1 MLKKKLLNNF
11 ENSLKKILKNLS
23 DYIINRLNFLQRFLS
38 KFVYF
43 MYKLILSIY
52 YLYFWTNLAFSETKM
67 KHVHFNQPGDPS
79 VLSIQESD
87 IPVLFSTV
95 ILSHQ
100 FLFSRNPKKMKF
112 FSESKLQLSTE
123 PILCK

>member
-1 MLKKKLLNNF
+1 MFYKNVKKKLLNNF

-79 VLSIQESD
+79 VLTIQESD
-87 IPVLFSTV
+87 IPVSSFPSF
-95 ILSHQ
+95 
-100 FLFSRNPKKMKF
+100 FLIN
-112 FSESKLQLSTE
+112 
-123 PILCK
+123 